1 MNGDTT
7 KKSIPYTVPVGPVH
21 PALKEPVMFTF
32 QMEGEVVKSVDFA
45 PGNTHRGIEW
55 MGMRRN
61 PVQIVHLTDRIC
73 GICGIVHSLSFARA
87 VEQIAEIEVPP
98 RADYIR
104 TILHELERI
113 QSHLLWAGVAAHEL
127 GFDSLLFLAWR
138 VREQSMDLIEN
149 LTGNRVNYGI
159 VQIGGVRRD
168 ISKDQIPL
176 IEQGLDYYRGLLDQ
190 MKTVFLDDSTIRM
203 RCRGHGVLSFRDAQ
217 LLCAIGPT
225 ARASGVAMDVRHD
238 YPYCA
243 YGDLN
248 VNPVLP
254 PQEFGGPHGDVY
266 DRIIVRLLEI
276 AQSID
281 IIQQCLDNL
290 PAGEVLWEK
299 KLPKLLLTLKKA
311 QGEAI
316 GRVEAP
322 RGECMH
328 YVRMDGNEAPVTWKV
343 KASSYSNLMSWIP
356 MLKGE
361 QLADVPIIVASI
373 DPCMSCTDRV
383 SVIRDGGSPGY
394 LTKEELTRLSIEKTR
409 RIKKCH

>member
-7 KKSIPYTVPVGPVH
+7 KKSTTYTVPIGPVH

-32 QMEGEVVKSVDFA
+32 QMEGEVVRSVDFA

-61 PVQIVHLTDRIC
+61 PVQIIHLTDRIC

-87 VEQIAEIEVPP
+87 VEQIAEIDVPP

-104 TILHELERI
+104 TILHELERM
-113 QSHLLWAGVAAHEL
+113 QSHILWAGVAAHEL

-168 ISKDQIPL
+168 ISDDQRPV
-176 IEQGLDYYRGLLDQ
+176 IEQGLAYYRGLIDK

-203 RCRGHGVLSFRDAQ
+203 RCRGHGLLSYRDAQ

-225 ARASGVAMDVRHD
+225 ARASGLAMDVRHD

-243 YGDLN
+243 YGDLG
-248 VNPVLP
+248 VHPILP
-254 PQEFGGPHGDVY
+254 PQEFGGPKGDVY

-290 PAGEVLWEK
+290 PAGEILWEK

-328 YVRMDGNEAPVTWKV
+328 YVRMDGNEAPATWKV

-383 SVIRDGGSPGY
+383 TIIRNGSAAD
-394 LTKEELTRLSIEKTR
+394 LTKEELTRLSREKTR
-409 RIKKCH
+409 RFSRC

>member
-1 MNGDTT
+1 MSGDTT
-7 KKSIPYTVPVGPVH
+7 KKSMPYTVPIGPVH

-32 QMEGEVVKSVDFA
+32 QMEGEVVRSVDFA

-73 GICGIVHSLSFARA
+73 GICGVVHSLSFARA
-87 VEQIAEIEVPP
+87 VEQIAGIEVPP

-104 TILHELERI
+104 TILHELERM
-113 QSHLLWAGVAAHEL
+113 QSHILWAGVAAHEL
-127 GFDSLLFLAWR
+127 GFDSLLHLTWR
-138 VREQSMDLIEN
+138 VREQAMDLIEN

-168 ISKDQIPL
+168 ISADQVPL
-176 IEQGLDYYRGLLDQ
+176 IEQGLGYYRGLLDQ

-203 RCRGHGVLSFRDAQ
+203 RCRDHGVLSYRDAQ

-243 YGDLN
+243 YGDLD
-248 VNPVLP
+248 VHPIIP
-254 PQEFGGPHGDVY
+254 PQPRGDVY
-266 DRIIVRLLEI
+266 DRIIVRLLELG
-276 AQSID
+276 QSID
-281 IIQQCLDNL
+281 IIQQCVDTM
-290 PAGEVLWEK
+290 PVGEILWEK
-299 KLPKLLLTLKKA
+299 KLPKLLFTLKKA

-328 YVRMDGNEAPVTWKV
+328 YVRMDGNEAPATWKV

-394 LTKEELTRLSIEKTR
+394 LTKEDLTRLSREKTR
-409 RIKKCH
+409 RLMQCR

>member
-1 MNGDTT
+1 MSGDNV
-7 KKSIPYTVPVGPVH
+7 KKAIPYTVPIGPVH

-87 VEQIAEIEVPP
+87 VEQIAEIDVPP

-104 TILHELERI
+104 TIMHELERI

-127 GFDSLLFLAWR
+127 GFDSLFYLAWR

-149 LTGNRVNYGI
+149 ITGNRVNYAI

-168 ISKDQIPL
+168 ISDDQRTL
-176 IEQGLDYYRGLLDQ
+176 IEQGLAYYRGLLDQ
-190 MKTVFLDDSTIRM
+190 MKAVFLDDSTIRM
-203 RCRGHGVLSFRDAQ
+203 RCRGHGLLSYRDAQ

-243 YGDLN
+243 YGDLD
-248 VNPVLP
+248 VHPVLP
-254 PQEFGGPHGDVY
+254 PQESGEPMGDVY
-266 DRIIVRLLEI
+266 NRIIVRLLEI
-276 AQSID
+276 AQSIE

-290 PAGEVLWEK
+290 PAGEILWETK
-299 KLPKLLLTLKKA
+299 MVKLLLTLKKA
-311 QGEAI
+311 RGEAI

-328 YVRMDGNEAPVTWKV
+328 YVRMDGNEAPATWKV

-361 QLADVPIIVASI
+361 QLADIPIIVASI

-383 SVIRDGGSPGY
+383 TIIKQGSAAD
-394 LTKEELTRLSIEKTR
+394 LTKDDLTRLSREKTR
-409 RIKKCH
+409 RLIQCH

>member
-1 MNGDTT
+1 MSGDAT
-7 KKSIPYTVPVGPVH
+7 KKSTPYTVPIGPVH

-32 QMEGEVVKSVDFA
+32 QMEGEVVRSVDFA

-87 VEQIAEIEVPP
+87 VEQIAGIEVPP

-104 TILHELERI
+104 TILHELERM
-113 QSHLLWAGVAAHEL
+113 QSHILWAGVAAHEL
-127 GFDSLLFLAWR
+127 GFDSLLFLTWR
-138 VREQSMDLIEN
+138 VREQ
-149 LTGNRVNYGI
+149 
-159 VQIGGVRRD
+159 
-168 ISKDQIPL
+168 
-176 IEQGLDYYRGLLDQ
+176 GLAYYRGLLDQ

-203 RCRGHGVLSFRDAQ
+203 RCRDHGVLSYRDAQ

-225 ARASGVAMDVRHD
+225 ARGSGVAMDVRHD

-243 YGDLN
+243 YGDLD
-248 VNPVLP
+248 VHPIIP
-254 PQEFGGPHGDVY
+254 PQEFGGPRGDVY
-266 DRIIVRLLEI
+266 DRIIVRLLELG
-276 AQSID
+276 QSID
-281 IIQQCLDNL
+281 IIQQCLDTM
-290 PAGEVLWEK
+290 PAGEILWEK
-299 KLPKLLLTLKKA
+299 KMPKLLLTLKKA

-328 YVRMDGNEAPVTWKV
+328 YVRMDGNEAPATWKV

-373 DPCMSCTDRV
+373 DPCLSCTDRV

-394 LTKEELTRLSIEKTR
+394 LSKEDLTRLSREKTR
-409 RIKKCH
+409 RLMQCR